1 MRAVLG
7 QRRGGQAFVEL
18 TLVFLLL
25 TILLVGAADFGRVFY
40 LDVVATS
47 AAREGVRAAAA
58 GLPDADVI
66 AAAIASAPGGLIQ
79 SSNVTVTP
87 PQGVRATLTSP
98 LWTTVTV
105 SYTFLPLTPLAGYLV
120 GNQRTITR
128 SASER
133 MRTPCAL
140 ADGTACS

>member
-7 QRRGGQAFVEL
+7 QRQRGQAFVEL
-18 TLVFLLL
+18 ALVLLFL
-25 TILLVGAADFGRVFY
+25 TTLLVGAADFGRVFY

-47 AAREGVRAAAA
+47 AAMEGARAAAA

-66 AAAIASAPGGLIQ
+66 AAVVASAPGGLIQ
-79 SSNVTVTP
+79 ASNVTVTP
-87 PQGVRATLTSP
+87 PQGMRATLISP
-98 LWTTVTV
+98 QWTTVTV
-105 SYTFLPLTPLAGYLV
+105 TYTFAPLTPLAGSLV
-120 GNQRTITR
+120 GHQRTITR
-128 SASER
+128 SASQR